1 MRIIAATQNKG
12 KLAEFYT
19 LVKKFDME
27 IISQNDAGY
36 GNVDIDE
43 NGSTCEENSKIKA
56 ETICRISGE
65 AAIADDSGLFVDALG
80 GEPGVNSARY
90 AGVHGDDAAN
100 RKKLLEKMKD
110 IPWEERTAY
119 FVTVITLMYPD
130 GKEIQARGECHG
142 HIALEERGERGFGY
156 DAVFIPLESDK
167 TFAELPLEFKNSIS
181 HRARALQRLSELL

>member
-12 KLAEFYT
+12 KLAEFYA
-19 LVKKFDME
+19 LVKEFNFE
-27 IISQNDAGY
+27 IVSQADAGY

-43 NGSTCEENSKIKA
+43 NGTTCEENSKIKA

-65 AAIADDSGLFVDALG
+65 PAIADDSGLFVEALG

-100 RKKLLEKMKD
+100 RKRLLEKMKE
-110 IPWEERTAY
+110 IPYEDRKAC

-130 GKEIQARGECHG
+130 GKIIQARGECHG
-142 HIALEERGERGFGY
+142 HIAEEERGDRGFGY
-156 DAVFIPLESDK
+156 DSVFIPLESDK
-167 TFAELPLEFKNSIS
+167 TFAELPAEFKNHVS
-181 HRARALQRLSELL
+181 HRARALQKLSRLL

>member
-19 LVKKFDME
+19 LVSKFDME
-27 IISQNDAGY
+27 IISLNDAGY
-36 GNVDIDE
+36 GNIDIDE
-43 NGSTCEENSKIKA
+43 NGSSCEENSKIKA

-65 AAIADDSGLFVDALG
+65 PVIADDSGLFVDALG

-100 RKKLLEKMKD
+100 RKKLLDKLGNT
-110 IPWEERTAY
+110 PWEARTAH

-130 GKEIQARGECHG
+130 GKVLQARGECHG
-142 HIALEERGERGFGY
+142 HISFEERGERGFGY
-156 DAVFIPLESDK
+156 DSVFVPLESDK
-167 TFAELPLEFKNSIS
+167 TFAELSMEFKNSIS